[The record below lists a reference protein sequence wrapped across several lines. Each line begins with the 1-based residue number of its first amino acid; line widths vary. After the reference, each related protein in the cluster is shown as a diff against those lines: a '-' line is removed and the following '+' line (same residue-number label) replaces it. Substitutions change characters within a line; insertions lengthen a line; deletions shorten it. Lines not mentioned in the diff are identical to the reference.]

1 MIEQPPTTSVDSM
14 LPVLLDRTA
23 DYISELG
30 AEFARPVDDLRGLKT
45 RLEEVRFHLAVLGH
59 PILPAALV
67 PLTSIPT
74 LLRPGEQR
82 GLTVFYR
89 DERPAHDFAA
99 VTDAELSALL
109 SDFVTESGNPK
120 NERGVRQVEVSH
132 PAEVL
137 QEGVVLIDTPGI
149 GSTFTHNTETTLRFL
164 PWIEPLLDSD
174 PGRAT
179 RIVAWLAAD
188 LPATRQFR
196 AALCGDWRRSG
207 RPPLASSKPSCGRS
221 CLSTRRRCSVSRPG
235 WE

>member
-1 MIEQPPTTSVDSM
+1 
-14 LPVLLDRTA
+14 
-23 DYISELG
+23 
-30 AEFARPVDDLRGLKT
+30 
-45 RLEEVRFHLAVLGH
+45 VRFHLAVLGH

-164 PWIEPLLDSD
+164 PECD
-174 PGRAT
+174 
-179 RIVAWLAAD
+179 
-188 LPATRQFR
+188 
-196 AALCGDWRRSG
+196 AALFVVSADPPITEVEVQFLKRVRSHVARLFFVLNKADYLSEAE
-207 RPPLASSKPSCGRS
+207 RPTAVSFFQAVLREELSIDPPQVFCV
-221 CLSTRRRCSVSRPG
+221 STRLGVEAANESSP
-235 WE
+235 EK